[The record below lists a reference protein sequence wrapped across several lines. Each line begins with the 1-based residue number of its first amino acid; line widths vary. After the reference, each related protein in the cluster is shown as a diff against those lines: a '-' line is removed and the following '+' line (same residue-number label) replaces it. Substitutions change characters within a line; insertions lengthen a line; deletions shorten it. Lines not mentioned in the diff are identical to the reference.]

1 MSRLRVVAD
10 VCVRLL
16 DAPPDDGHLVERLV
30 SAIGAE
36 LTGCCVAGALAGP
49 AGAVPVVRT
58 VPGGADPAAAG
69 ALLDAVVAA
78 LDGTPGSGPRGNL
91 GGELDGDPAGE
102 LDGDLDSGGRPPGGA
117 VVVPVLAR
125 GAVVGAIGVLG
136 PGGGPVPPADAVF
149 VEAVTVVAGAVFER
163 GHAFAATLELLE
175 DARRQGDLLDAISD
189 AIVSCDADG
198 VIVSWNS
205 GAERLYGYSSGDAV
219 GCDLLAL
226 LATACVAD
234 GVETSAAQMLHD
246 VTVTG
251 RWEGE
256 LRERRSDAAPLTVL
270 SSVSAL
276 RAAEDG
282 APAGYVFVNRDV
294 TEQRRQEHE
303 AAHDVLTGLPNRRRL
318 VGRIRDAGERVRR
331 GGGPMAVLFL
341 DLDRFKPVNDQHG
354 HAVGDELLIRIA
366 GRLSGTVRSTDFV
379 ARLGGDEFVVVL
391 EQFGPVER
399 LMPVLRRILHAVE
412 EPMELST
419 ATVAVSTSIGVAL
432 AGDTGTPAEL
442 VVDPEDLVKAADEAM
457 YRAKRRPGHIAF
469 ADPEL
474 DHHWSAG

>member
-1 MSRLRVVAD
+1 M
-10 VCVRLL
+10 
-16 DAPPDDGHLVERLV
+16 DAPPDDGHLLERLV

-36 LTGCCVAGALAGP
+36 LAGCCVAGALAGP

-58 VPGGADPAAAG
+58 VPGGADPALAG
-69 ALLDAVVAA
+69 GLRDAVVAA
-78 LDGTPGSGPRGNL
+78 LHGGREGT
-91 GGELDGDPAGE
+91 
-102 LDGDLDSGGRPPGGA
+102 GRPPDGFF
-117 VVVPVLAR
+117 VVPVLVR
-125 GAVVGAIGVLG
+125 GAVVGAIGVRG
-136 PGGGPVPPADAVF
+136 PGGGPVPLADAAF
-149 VEAVTVVAGAVFER
+149 AEAATVVAGGVIER
-163 GHAFAATLELLE
+163 SHAFAATLELLE

-198 VIVSWNS
+198 VIVSWNA

-226 LATACVAD
+226 LATACVAG

-246 VTVTG
+246 VTATG

-276 RAAEDG
+276 HAADDG
-282 APAGYVFVNRDV
+282 TPAGYVFVNRDV

-341 DLDRFKPVNDQHG
+341 DLDGFKPVNDRHG

-366 GRLSGTVRSTDFV
+366 GRLGGTVRSTDFV

-391 EQFGPVER
+391 EQFGGVER
-399 LMPVLRRILHAVE
+399 LTPVLQRILDAVE

-419 ATVAVSTSIGVAL
+419 ATVTVSTSIGVAL

-442 VVDPEDLVKAADEAM
+442 VVDPEYLVKTADEAM
-457 YRAKRRPGHIAF
+457 YRAKHRPGHVAF

-474 DHHWSAG
+474 DRRWSAGTTG

>member
-1 MSRLRVVAD
+1 MSRLRAVAD

-16 DAPPDDGHLVERLV
+16 DAPPDDGHLLERLA

-36 LTGCCVAGALAGP
+36 LPDCCVAGALAGP
-49 AGAVPVVRT
+49 AGAVPVVWT
-58 VPGGADPAAAG
+58 VPGGAEPALTG
-69 ALLDAVVAA
+69 ALLDAVIAA
-78 LDGTPGSGPRGNL
+78 LDGTGTG
-91 GGELDGDPAGE
+91 
-102 LDGDLDSGGRPPGGA
+102 PPGDA
-117 VVVPVLAR
+117 LVVPVLAR
-125 GAVVGAIGVLG
+125 GAVIGALGVLRL
-136 PGGGPVPPADAVF
+136 GGGPVPLADGTF
-149 VEAVTVVAGAVFER
+149 VEAVATVASGVIEHS
-163 GHAFAATLELLE
+163 HAFAATLELLE

-198 VIVSWNS
+198 VIVSWNF

-226 LATACVAD
+226 LATACVTD
-234 GVETSAAQMLHD
+234 GVEVGAAQILQD
-246 VTVTG
+246 VAMAG

-256 LRERRSDAAPLTVL
+256 LRERRSDAVPLTVL

-276 RAAEDG
+276 HAADDG
-282 APAGYVFVNRDV
+282 TPAGYVFVNRDV

-341 DLDRFKPVNDQHG
+341 DLNGFKAVNDRHG

-366 GRLSGTVRSTDFV
+366 GRLAGTVRSTDFV

-399 LMPVLRRILHAVE
+399 VMPVLQRILRAVE
-412 EPMELST
+412 EPMALST
-419 ATVAVSTSIGVAL
+419 ATVSVSTSIGVAL
-432 AGDTGTPAEL
+432 AGAPEGGAADLSAE
-442 VVDPEDLVKAADEAM
+442 VPVDPEHLVKAADEAM
-457 YRAKRRPGHIAF
+457 YRAKLRPGRIAF
-469 ADPEL
+469 ADPDL
-474 DHHWSAG
+474 DRHWLTG

>member
-1 MSRLRVVAD
+1 MSRLRAVAD
-10 VCVRLL
+10 VCVLLL
-16 DAPPDDGHLVERLV
+16 DAPPDDGHLLERLV

-36 LTGCCVAGALAGP
+36 LTDCCVAGALAGP

-58 VPGGADPAAAG
+58 VPCGADPALAG
-69 ALLDAVVAA
+69 ALLDDVVTA
-78 LDGTPGSGPRGNL
+78 LDGSGHATQ
-91 GGELDGDPAGE
+91 GEA
-102 LDGDLDSGGRPPGGA
+102 R
-117 VVVPVLAR
+117 VVPLLAR
-125 GAVVGAIGVLG
+125 GAVIGALGVLQ
-136 PGGGPVPPADAVF
+136 PAGGPVPLADGAF
-149 VEAVTVVAGAVFER
+149 VEAAATVAGGVIEHS
-163 GHAFAATLELLE
+163 HAFAATLELLE

-226 LATACVAD
+226 LATACVTE
-234 GVETSAAQMLHD
+234 GVEVGAAQMLQD
-246 VTVTG
+246 VAAAG

-256 LRERRSDAAPLTVL
+256 LRERRSDAAQLTVL

-276 RAAEDG
+276 HAATDG
-282 APAGYVFVNRDV
+282 TPAGYVFVNRDV

-341 DLDRFKPVNDQHG
+341 DLNGFKPVNDRHG

-366 GRLSGTVRSTDFV
+366 GRLAGTVRSTDFV

-391 EQFGPVER
+391 EQFGAVER
-399 LMPVLRRILHAVE
+399 VMSVLRRILHAVE

-419 ATVAVSTSIGVAL
+419 ATVTVSTSIGVAL
-432 AGDTGTPAEL
+432 AEGADVA
-442 VVDPEDLVKAADEAM
+442 VDPEHLVKAADEAM
-457 YRAKRRPGHIAF
+457 YRAKRRPGRVAF
-469 ADPEL
+469 ADPDL
-474 DHHWSAG
+474 DRRWLEP

>member
-1 MSRLRVVAD
+1 MSRLRAVAD

-16 DAPPDDGHLVERLV
+16 DAPPDDGHLLERLV

-36 LTGCCVAGALAGP
+36 LTDCCVAGALAGP

-58 VPGGADPAAAG
+58 VPGGAEPALAG
-69 ALLDAVVAA
+69 ALLDSVITA
-78 LDGTPGSGPRGNL
+78 LDQTGAAEPG
-91 GGELDGDPAGE
+91 EAH
-102 LDGDLDSGGRPPGGA
+102 
-117 VVVPVLAR
+117 VVPVLAR
-125 GAVVGAIGVLG
+125 GAVIGAIGVLR
-136 PGGGPVPPADAVF
+136 PGGGAVPAADGTF
-149 VEAVTVVAGAVFER
+149 VEAAATVAGGVIEHS
-163 GHAFAATLELLE
+163 HAFAATLELLE

-226 LATACVAD
+226 LATACVTD
-234 GVETSAAQMLHD
+234 GVEVGAAQMLLD
-246 VTVTG
+246 VAVTG

-256 LRERRSDAAPLTVL
+256 LRERRSDAAVLTVL

-276 RAAEDG
+276 HAADDG
-282 APAGYVFVNRDV
+282 AAAGYVFVNRDV

-331 GGGPMAVLFL
+331 GGGPMAVLFM
-341 DLDRFKPVNDQHG
+341 DLNGFKPVNDRHG

-366 GRLSGTVRSTDFV
+366 GRLAGTVRSTDFV

-391 EQFGPVER
+391 EQFGAVER
-399 LMPVLRRILHAVE
+399 VMSVLRRILHAVE

-419 ATVAVSTSIGVAL
+419 ATVSVSTSIGVAL
-432 AGDTGTPAEL
+432 AGTSGAPADV
-442 VVDPEDLVKAADEAM
+442 VVDPEQLVKEADEAM
-457 YRAKRRPGHIAF
+457 YRAKRRPGRVAF
-469 ADPEL
+469 ADPDL
-474 DHHWSAG
+474 DRRWLAT

>member
-1 MSRLRVVAD
+1 M
-10 VCVRLL
+10 RLL
-16 DAPPDDGHLVERLV
+16 DAPPDDGHLLERLV

-36 LTGCCVAGALAGP
+36 LTDCCVAGALAGP

-58 VPGGADPAAAG
+58 VPCGAEPALAG
-69 ALLDAVVAA
+69 ALLDSVVTA
-78 LDGTPGSGPRGNL
+78 LHGPGA
-91 GGELDGDPAGE
+91 DPPVE
-102 LDGDLDSGGRPPGGA
+102 SR
-117 VVVPVLAR
+117 VVPVLVR
-125 GAVVGAIGVLG
+125 GAVVGALGVLR
-136 PGGGPVPPADAVF
+136 PGGGPVPLADGAF
-149 VEAVTVVAGAVFER
+149 VEAAATVAGGVIEHS
-163 GHAFAATLELLE
+163 HAFAATLELLE

-226 LATACVAD
+226 VATACVTD
-234 GVETSAAQMLHD
+234 GVETGAAQMLQD
-246 VTVTG
+246 VAVTG

-276 RAAEDG
+276 HATADG

-341 DLDRFKPVNDQHG
+341 DLNGFKPVNDRHG

-366 GRLSGTVRSTDFV
+366 GRLAGTVRSTDFV

-391 EQFGPVER
+391 EQFGAVER
-399 LMPVLRRILHAVE
+399 VMPVLQRILHAVE
-412 EPMELST
+412 EPMQLST
-419 ATVAVSTSIGVAL
+419 ATVTVSTSIGVAL
-432 AGDTGTPAEL
+432 AGDTGAPAEL
-442 VVDPEDLVKAADEAM
+442 VVDPEQLVKAADEAM
-457 YRAKRRPGHIAF
+457 YRAKRLPGHVAF
-469 ADPEL
+469 ADPDL
-474 DHHWSAG
+474 DRRWPGS

>member
-1 MSRLRVVAD
+1 
-10 VCVRLL
+10 L
-16 DAPPDDGHLVERLV
+16 DAPPDDGHLLERLV

-36 LTGCCVAGALAGP
+36 LADCCVAGALAGP

-58 VPGGADPAAAG
+58 VPCGAEPAMAG
-69 ALLDAVVAA
+69 ALLDAVVTA
-78 LDGTPGSGPRGNL
+78 LDG
-91 GGELDGDPAGE
+91 AGAE
-102 LDGDLDSGGRPPGGA
+102 PPDA
-117 VVVPVLAR
+117 RVVPVLVR
-125 GAVVGAIGVLG
+125 GAVIGALGVLR
-136 PGGGPVPPADAVF
+136 PGGGPVPLIDGEF
-149 VEAVTVVAGAVFER
+149 VEAAATVAGGVIEHS
-163 GHAFAATLELLE
+163 HAFAATLELLE

-189 AIVSCDADG
+189 AIVSCDAEG

-205 GAERLYGYSSGDAV
+205 GAERVYGYSSGDAV

-226 LATACVAD
+226 LATTCVSD
-234 GVETSAAQMLHD
+234 GVAAEAAQMLQD
-246 VTVTG
+246 VAATG

-256 LRERRSDAAPLTVL
+256 LRERRSDAVPLTVL

-276 RAAEDG
+276 HDVYG

-318 VGRIRDAGERVRR
+318 VGRIREAGERVRR

-341 DLDRFKPVNDQHG
+341 DLNGFKPVNDRHG

-366 GRLSGTVRSTDFV
+366 GRLAGTVRSTDFV

-391 EQFGPVER
+391 EQFGAVER
-399 LMPVLRRILHAVE
+399 VMAVLQRILYAVE

-419 ATVAVSTSIGVAL
+419 ATVTVSTSIGVAL
-432 AGDTGTPAEL
+432 AGTSGVPAEL
-442 VVDPEDLVKAADEAM
+442 EIDPEQLVKAADEAM
-457 YRAKRRPGHIAF
+457 YRAKRRPARIAF
-469 ADPEL
+469 ADPDL
-474 DHHWSAG
+474 DRRWLGP

>member
-1 MSRLRVVAD
+1 MSRLRAVAD
-10 VCVRLL
+10 VCVRML
-16 DAPPDDGHLVERLV
+16 DAPPDDGHLLERLV

-36 LTGCCVAGALAGP
+36 LPGCCVAGALTAP
-49 AGAVPVVRT
+49 AGAVPVART
-58 VPGGADPAAAG
+58 APGGAEPGLVG
-69 ALLDAVVAA
+69 ALLEAVVAA
-78 LDGTPGSGPRGNL
+78 LRTN
-91 GGELDGDPAGE
+91 GDATQDVAPHDA
-102 LDGDLDSGGRPPGGA
+102 R
-117 VVVPVLAR
+117 VVPILAR
-125 GAVVGAIGVLG
+125 GAVIGALGVLC
-136 PGGGPVPPADAVF
+136 PAGGPVALADADF
-149 VEAVTVVAGAVFER
+149 VEAAATAAGGVIEHS
-163 GHAFAATLELLE
+163 HAFAATLELLE

-226 LATACVAD
+226 LATACVTD
-234 GVETSAAQMLHD
+234 GVEVNAIQMLQD
-246 VTVTG
+246 VAGAG

-276 RAAEDG
+276 HTAAG

-341 DLDRFKPVNDQHG
+341 DLNGFKPVNDKHG

-366 GRLSGTVRSTDFV
+366 GRLAGTVRSTDFV
-379 ARLGGDEFVVVL
+379 ARLGGDEFVIVL
-391 EQFGPVER
+391 EQFGGVDR
-399 LMPVLRRILHAVE
+399 VMAVLQRILLAVE
-412 EPMELST
+412 EPLILST
-419 ATVAVSTSIGVAL
+419 ATVTVSTSIGVAL
-432 AGDTGTPAEL
+432 AVPTEPPADFT
-442 VVDPEDLVKAADEAM
+442 VDPEDLVKAADEAM
-457 YRAKRRPGHIAF
+457 YRAKRRPGRIAF
-469 ADPEL
+469 ADPDL
-474 DHHWSAG
+474 DRYWFAD